1 MKIGIIGTGN
11 MGGALMDAFCLD
23 PNNTLRA
30 YNHGREKLEAVCGRT
45 GAIPAASAADAID
58 GCDVI
63 LLAVK
68 PIVMPSVLEELAPV
82 LRPEQLVVSIAV
94 GLTIESYSKILGPDK
109 KIQIKPNGSICI
121 SITCAILFCNH
132 FCRKPLLHV
141 PNGLDSDKIYLIFIA
156 AFFIYRIVSCHLSNI
171 QINPNRSVQ
180 PFFCCVFLHCFF
192 YIFQRN
198 VQPGYFQCHR

>member
-1 MKIGIIGTGN
+1 MYLSPFLTIYS
-11 MGGALMDAFCLD
+11 LFL
-23 PNNTLRA
+23 
-30 YNHGREKLEAVCGRT
+30 
-45 GAIPAASAADAID
+45 
-58 GCDVI
+58 
-63 LLAVK
+63 
-68 PIVMPSVLEELAPV
+68 IVSYYPPSVCQCFFSQFRNLP
-82 LRPEQLVVSIAV
+82 
-94 GLTIESYSKILGPDK
+94 KIK

-121 SITCAILFCNH
+121 SITYAILFCNH

-156 AFFIYRIVSCHLSNI
+156 AFFVYRIVSCHLSNI